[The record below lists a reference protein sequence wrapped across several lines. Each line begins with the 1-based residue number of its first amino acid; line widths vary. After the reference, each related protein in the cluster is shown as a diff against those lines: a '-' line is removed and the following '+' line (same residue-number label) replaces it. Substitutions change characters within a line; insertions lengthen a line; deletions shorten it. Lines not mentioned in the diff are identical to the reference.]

1 MKNIIFFGPPGAGKG
16 TQAKIISEFLDIPH
30 LSTGDILRKKL
41 LDNDNLAIELKE
53 RAQNY
58 VKLESE
64 KVEERLKSSGVDSK
78 LYEFSHLSKSD
89 ILTLVENDIKTL
101 DDLAD
106 LDSQE
111 LFTLLGKKVFNNEN
125 EAGEIIM
132 EARQHWFDED
142 YKK

>member
-1 MKNIIFFGPPGAGKG
+1 M
-16 TQAKIISEFLDIPH
+16 S
-30 LSTGDILRKKL
+30 
-41 LDNDNLAIELKE
+41 IELKE

-64 KVEERLKSSGVDSK
+64 KVEERLKSSRVDSK

-106 LDSQE
+106 LDSEE
-111 LFTLLGKKVFNNEN
+111 LFILLGKKVFNNEN
-125 EAGEIIM
+125 EAGEVIM
-132 EARQHWFDED
+132 EARKHWFDQD
-142 YKK
+142 KMK